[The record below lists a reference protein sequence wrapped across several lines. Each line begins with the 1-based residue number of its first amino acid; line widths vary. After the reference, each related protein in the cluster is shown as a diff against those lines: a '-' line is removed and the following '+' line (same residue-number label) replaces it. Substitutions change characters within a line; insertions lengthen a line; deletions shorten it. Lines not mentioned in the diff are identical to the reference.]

1 MSTPSEIFEKKVPL
15 LIVLPVYTVLCN
27 VPHVPFGRHYAFLV
41 HRILVFLFLVVL
53 FLVEGAAEKGAAPGR
68 GGGRGGGAAGAEA
81 AVVVPEAAAR
91 SAAVAAAARRSA
103 SAAEAAAVLLLRLS
117 VLLTVVSTESQ
128 VLATSASHGVDPV
141 VVVLEL
147 SRSSCTSSGQSRG
160 HNSCFRLAPPGRE
173 RH

>member
-1 MSTPSEIFEKKVPL
+1 M
-15 LIVLPVYTVLCN
+15 
-27 VPHVPFGRHYAFLV
+27 
-41 HRILVFLFLVVL
+41 
-53 FLVEGAAEKGAAPGR
+53 
-68 GGGRGGGAAGAEA
+68 
-81 AVVVPEAAAR
+81 VVPEAAAR
-91 SAAVAAAARRSA
+91 SAAVAAAAARRSA